1 MHVYESV
8 LVKAVLQKIRTINTI
23 LLSQK
28 KMPYHNIKSLKLI
41 VAVCKYWK
49 TKAGNILNW
58 VLCGSITKSIA
69 KKLNVNLYIYIYIY
83 ELINKW
89 IKVNNNAAP
98 SYQLKKIQKQKKNTK
113 YSQVNKAVD
122 QVFNSLLILS
132 SPRSSLLSFLSRF
145 QNNAKKTKN
154 LSKCRYNE
162 LKLILLLVS
171 NFSISFSLSLS
182 PHQLSLSVASFCL

>member
-1 MHVYESV
+1 MRV
-8 LVKAVLQKIRTINTI
+8 LVKAVLQKIRTINII

-28 KMPYHNIKSLKLI
+28 RMPYHNIKSLKLI

-49 TKAGNILNW
+49 TKASNILNW

-69 KKLNVNLYIYIYIY
+69 KKLNVNLYIYIYIYIY

-145 QNNAKKTKN
+145 QNNAKKKQKIFQNVDTMN
-154 LSKCRYNE
+154 
-162 LKLILLLVS
+162 
-171 NFSISFSLSLS
+171 
-182 PHQLSLSVASFCL
+182 

>member
-1 MHVYESV
+1 MWFNY
-8 LVKAVLQKIRTINTI
+8 KIN
-23 LLSQK
+23 SQK
-28 KMPYHNIKSLKLI
+28 
-41 VAVCKYWK
+41 
-49 TKAGNILNW
+49 TKRKFI
-58 VLCGSITKSIA
+58 
-69 KKLNVNLYIYIYIY
+69 YIYIYIY

-171 NFSISFSLSLS
+171 NFSISFSLSLFLRIS
-182 PHQLSLSVASFCL
+182 CLCLLRHFASNFNG